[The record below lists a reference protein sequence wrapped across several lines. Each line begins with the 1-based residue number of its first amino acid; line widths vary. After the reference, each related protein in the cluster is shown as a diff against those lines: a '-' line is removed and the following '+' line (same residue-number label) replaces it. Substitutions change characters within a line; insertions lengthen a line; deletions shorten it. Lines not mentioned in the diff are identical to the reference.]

1 MSPISWVRGFLLA
14 RDALRADDP
23 RTVIDQWTGV
33 VQALFIVYWLARWSR
48 VWLLVLHVRT
58 YRSSEDIPTVHRL
71 VDTANKDAA
80 EGRAWVFGS
89 TELWH
94 RRQVPRFVFM
104 LRGRLPILIV
114 NAITSHMGYENHI
127 ELTTY
132 VVSLRGSAP
141 VVPEPEAD
149 DTDSPNDVITVL
161 EPGSND
167 MADSYLEEFQ
177 QTAIDSDVPEHA
189 AQAAMAAA
197 NAMEEAYIKSNR
209 KAKVFILK
217 GSPGCGKSTAV
228 RALALRL
235 NATLYGLYNPTRTG
249 ECIWSLLAKYPSKDA
264 PLLIAFEE
272 FDVPL
277 ANLMRGGVTET
288 DKLRRDATD
297 KSSWNNLLDRFKR
310 NKNVVLVMTT
320 NRSDRELLDDV
331 CRGDESLLRPGRVD
345 MRIEFD
351 DPAAKAEGSES
362 ASFAGDS
369 VQSASFAGDSVQSL
383 APRAASRAA
392 AAKPRWR

>member
-23 RTVIDQWTGV
+23 RTVIDQWTGM
-33 VQALFIVYWLARWSR
+33 VQAVFIVYWLARWSR
-48 VWLLVLHVRT
+48 VWLLVLNVRT
-58 YRSSEDIPTVHRL
+58 NRASEDIQTVHRL
-71 VDTANKDAA
+71 VDTANKEAG
-80 EGRAWVFGS
+80 EGRAWMFGN

-94 RRQVPRFVFM
+94 RRQVPRFVV
-104 LRGRLPILIV
+104 LWKGRLPFLII
-114 NAITSHMGYENHI
+114 NAITSHMGYNTHI
-127 ELTTY
+127 ELTAY
-132 VVSLRGSAP
+132 VVGLRGSAP
-141 VVPEPEAD
+141 VVQEPEAD
-149 DTDSPNDVITVL
+149 DKNSQEGVITVL

-167 MADSYLEEFQ
+167 VGGSYLEEFP
-177 QTAIDSDVPEHA
+177 QTAIDSDVP
-189 AQAAMAAA
+189 AQGRTAAMTAAA
-197 NAMEEAYIKSNR
+197 VMEDAYIKSKC

-217 GSPGCGKSTAV
+217 GSRAV
-228 RALALRL
+228 ARAR
-235 NATLYGLYNPTRTG
+235 R
-249 ECIWSLLAKYPSKDA
+249 CYPSKNA

-277 ANLMRGGVTET
+277 ANLMRGHVTET

-320 NRSDRELLDDV
+320 NRSDRELLDNV
-331 CRGDESLLRPGRVD
+331 CLGEESLLRPGRID

-369 VQSASFAGDSVQSL
+369 V
-383 APRAASRAA
+383 
-392 AAKPRWR
+392 